1 MKVYIYYRAKL
12 TTWQCLF
19 RISLGFLLP
28 ARWHL
33 NFLQVKWKAILVTG
47 GRSFQKLMFGM
58 PLLDRTCGNRDSC
71 AIFKGDRYF
80 LWDFWVKNAN
90 KWLIVFLHV
99 FANWY
104 SCIFI
109 ALFYINCLHLV
120 DFFVMTLRWKGCKSH
135 VLEQKIKHRLR
146 RLRGSLSLIG
156 YSLAVSLHK
165 HGVLEGWL
173 FSIPKATAKKKFTYA
188 CTELRMSS
196 FVAPFF
202 GCANRLLQIMYH
214 IPGPIILLICS

>member
-1 MKVYIYYRAKL
+1 MTSELFAGQVESNTSNWRSELSKVDVWYASFGSNMWQQRFLCYI
-12 TTWQCLF
+12 QGGQVF
-19 RISLGFLLP
+19 SLRL
-28 ARWHL
+28 
-33 NFLQVKWKAILVTG
+33 
-47 GRSFQKLMFGM
+47 
-58 PLLDRTCGNRDSC
+58 
-71 AIFKGDRYF
+71 
-80 LWDFWVKNAN
+80 WVKNAN

-120 DFFVMTLRWKGCKSH
+120 DFFEMTLRWKGCKSH
-135 VLEQKIKHRLR
+135 VLEQKIKHRQR

-173 FSIPKATAKKKFTYA
+173 FSILKATAKKKFTYA

-202 GCANRLLQIMYH
+202 GCPNILLQIMYH